1 MIKIERSYPA
11 PKSLETESKT
21 VNGRYDGK
29 DVVKQLINDF
39 HNKCYICG
47 IAPLQDPQIEH
58 RLPHKNGK
66 YLDRKFDWDNLFL
79 SCGHCNSIKNQDRYD
94 DNVLDCCKRD
104 PEKCIDFIFN
114 GKNIV
119 VRAKNENDYEAVIT
133 AKLMM
138 EVFNKKNT
146 GMREN
151 KSQMRLNALL
161 SEMNV
166 FFDTLE
172 RYRNGDH
179 SIIVK
184 RTLKGFLD
192 KKSMFAE
199 FKRSYI
205 KFHKEAYSELL
216 SYIN

>member
-1 MIKIERSYPA
+1 
-11 PKSLETESKT
+11 
-21 VNGRYDGK
+21 
-29 DVVKQLINDF
+29 
-39 HNKCYICG
+39 
-47 IAPLQDPQIEH
+47 
-58 RLPHKNGK
+58 
-66 YLDRKFDWDNLFL
+66 
-79 SCGHCNSIKNQDRYD
+79 
-94 DNVLDCCKRD
+94 
-104 PEKCIDFIFN
+104 
-114 GKNIV
+114 
-119 VRAKNENDYEAVIT
+119 
-133 AKLMM
+133 MM